1 MTTHQEIE
9 SLLARVAIGDRI
21 AFKSLY
27 LHVAGVLLATAVR
40 VVQDRSA
47 AEDVVQEV
55 FVGLWNKASDAG
67 APPARTLAWLC
78 VVTRNRA
85 LDHLRRRPKEI
96 SIHGEADDGEAL
108 VYDAP
113 SESPGI
119 FEQLSFEE
127 DQQRLQHCLRQLD
140 AEPREAVLL
149 AYMEGLTHNELA
161 LRMRRPLGT
170 IKAWTRRSL
179 LALKHCMGSVA

>member
-1 MTTHQEIE
+1 MTTHQDVE
-9 SLLARVAIGDRI
+9 SLLARVAMGDRS

-27 LHVAGVLLATAVR
+27 LQVAGVMLATAAR
-40 VVQDRSA
+40 VLRDRSA

-55 FVGLWNKASDAG
+55 FTSLWHQASEPG
-67 APPARTLAWLC
+67 TSPARTLAWLC

-85 LDHLRRRPKEI
+85 LDHLRRCPKEI
-96 SIHGEADDGEAL
+96 SMHGETSDGEEF
-108 VYDAP
+108 VHDAV

-119 FEQLSFEE
+119 FEQLSFEQE
-127 DQQRLQHCLRQLD
+127 HQRLQHCLRQLD

-149 AYMEGLTHNELA
+149 AYMEGLTHSELA
-161 LRMRRPLGT
+161 QRMRRPLGT

-179 LALKHCMGSVA
+179 MALKLCMGPAA